1 MFRLDEVVRTTA
13 LFTRTSA
20 PTFDPMGDD
29 RRRQRYNERT
39 LLRYEW
45 ESKAANA
52 LPLSLRRR
60 LDAFRH
66 RIMRGSSGCSVQIGS
81 PATGNRVAGAGLVE
95 GRVTL
100 PGDAYLWV
108 LVHRKDINGW
118 WPQSGGSLSV
128 ADGWWRVEVKYGGPE
143 DDGHD
148 FEIAALVVRRPVHEQ
163 WLEWVETARATGS
176 YPPVQLP
183 KAGVVLAEAHRT
195 VKRIPDQG
203 MPARSDS

>member
-1 MFRLDEVVRTTA
+1 MRCSASMRLCGPRRCSRARALRHLIRWETTGVGSDTTNA
-13 LFTRTSA
+13 LYSA
-20 PTFDPMGDD
+20 TNGNQKLRM
-29 RRRQRYNERT
+29 RYHCRCGGVST
-39 LLRYEW
+39 LLGIASCEV
-45 ESKAANA
+45 AAGVPFKLA
-52 LPLSLRRR
+52 RQPQAIASPEPVLSRAASLCR
-60 LDAFRH
+60 
-66 RIMRGSSGCSVQIGS
+66 
-81 PATGNRVAGAGLVE
+81 ATP
-95 GRVTL
+95 T
-100 PGDAYLWV
+100 YLWV

-203 MPARSDS
+203 I